1 MDAERSLVV
10 QKFRTLAETFMRLAA
25 GPGPDPT
32 TPVGRSVCQRDY
44 HANDQAGKLAIL
56 AFRRGWLKIPGLD
69 VLVAEIDNPPAP
81 PLVAQCLPVY
91 CPSNLFSKLAG
102 NQEIPVVN
110 EAGGLRITGASCG
123 GILPGLYPEALPGH
137 PFTGVDGTGT
147 WQATCDHHAMV
158 CKWLADAI
166 GTRRPAKAREPLTEA
181 QERVF
186 QVIVAEGPIQ
196 GSDIC
201 KRTGD
206 EQSTLTSH
214 IIPALK
220 KLRGVKNKRGA
231 GYYAPNG

>member
-1 MDAERSLVV
+1 MDAERSLVI
-10 QKFRTLAETFMRLAA
+10 QKLRTLAETFLRLAA

-32 TPVGRSVCQRDY
+32 TTAGRSVCWQEL
-44 HANDQAGKLAIL
+44 HATDLAGKLVIL
-56 AFRRGWLKIPGLD
+56 AYRRGWLKVAGLD
-69 VLVAEIDNPPAP
+69 KLVEEIDNPPHHP
-81 PLVAQCLPVY
+81 PGAQATLVP
-91 CPSNLFSKLAG
+91 CPANLFSLLAG
-102 NQEIPVVN
+102 HHQV
-110 EAGGLRITGASCG
+110 EALREGGEWRITGPSCG
-123 GILPGLYPEALPGH
+123 GLLPDLYPDALLGH
-137 PFTGVDGTGT
+137 PFTGVDGAGT
-147 WQATCDHHAMV
+147 WQATCDHQATV
-158 CKWLADAI
+158 CRWLADAI

-201 KRTGD
+201 QRTGD

-220 KLRGVKNKRGA
+220 KRRGVKNKRGA